1 MKPFKSSEGDSTKGG
16 HKQQSILRFWVKQ
29 ALEEEE
35 IKTGSRQAVQKQQQK
50 GFKDY
55 LKYTEPDQVKGRYYA
70 TDMLMQKCVV
80 FRENNGLSI
89 YYRVCWVLS
98 SLLTITHSC
107 CFM

>member
-1 MKPFKSSEGDSTKGG
+1 M
-16 HKQQSILRFWVKQ
+16 KQ